1 MVLYQ
6 VKQTRPEGA
15 DASPPRCEMNHQSD
29 TSPINESQDAA
40 RGDELG
46 ANFEHSAL
54 PPLTFATKSRVWG
67 DRSGVAREPTTPAFL
82 AQGFK
87 QSILSKDGNRCR
99 FCGFASRFNDVHNL
113 NDNHNDVRVENLQA
127 VDPFCHGWQHLGEFE
142 KGDAVVAYLPGLSPQ
157 DVNHLQRTIMVAL
170 ESSDADTREDAKAL
184 LNWMASHRDYAA
196 RAWGTYDPAVFADAL
211 VRQAAS
217 ERDFREIVFDGLGV
231 VFHPLLAAGAVTGWL
246 GEAYASYPTT
256 SWARVYHDIMNAPL

>member
-1 MVLYQ
+1 
-6 VKQTRPEGA
+6 
-15 DASPPRCEMNHQSD
+15 MNNQST
-29 TSPINESQDAA
+29 TSSIDDPQNAA
-40 RGDELG
+40 PDISLG
-46 ANFEHSAL
+46 ANFEHPAL
-54 PPLTFATKSRVWG
+54 PPLVFSTKSRVWG
-67 DRSGVAREPTTPAFL
+67 DRSGAAHESTGPIFE

-87 QSILSKDGNRCR
+87 QSILSRDGNRCR
-99 FCGFASRFNDVHNL
+99 FCGFASRFNEVHNL
-113 NDNHNDVRVENLQA
+113 DDNHNDVRIENMQA

-170 ESSDADTREDAKAL
+170 ESGEADAREDAKAL

-211 VRQAAS
+211 VRQPAN

-231 VFHPLLAAGAVTGWL
+231 VFHPRLAAGPVASWL

-256 SWARVYHDIMNAPL
+256 CWHRVYHDIMNAPL